1 MLTIYI
7 ISILTLSWQIVDDQ
21 KIKKKKK
28 KEKIEEI
35 IRFYDNEY

>member
-21 KIKKKKK
+21 KIKKKKG
-28 KEKIEEI
+28 KIEEI

>member
-28 KEKIEEI
+28 KGKIEEI